1 VLGFSCM
8 DSCKEYGKNDLQ
20 ECKKTWLLKSF
31 NMQFKI
37 QTKEV
42 SIVTFSFLNIFNS
55 KLKYHKEVK
64 DNIDKKKYILEIMET
79 I

>member
-1 VLGFSCM
+1 M